1 MSPFK
6 PDNSQG
12 WTSQRVWEPYSRRWI
27 LQVTPNPQHTCSESP
42 EMQKYHDNI
51 SNWLKSL

>member
-12 WTSQRVWEPYSRRWI
+12 WTKQRVCEPYSRRWI
-27 LQVTPNPQHTCSESP
+27 IQVTPNTQHTCSESP
-42 EMQKYHDNI
+42 AMQKYHDNI

>member
-12 WTSQRVWEPYSRRWI
+12 CTKQKVWEPFSNRWI
-27 LQVTPNPQHTCSESP
+27 IQVTFNPYHTCDESP
-42 EMQKYHDNI
+42 AMQKYHDNI

>member
-12 WTSQRVWEPYSRRWI
+12 CTKQKVWEPFSNRWI
-27 LQVTPNPQHTCSESP
+27 VQVTFNPYHTCDESP
-42 EMQKYHDNI
+42 AMQKYHEGI
-51 SNWLKSL
+51 SKWLKQL